1 MMVITTALEGLRV
14 LDFSQGL
21 PGVLTAML
29 RCHNAAEVIKV
40 EPTGGEPQR
49 TVPAFLMWHHGKE
62 SVVLDLENSFDRM
75 CARHLAEATG
85 GVVQK
90 WQPAVA
96 KRLSHD
102 HRALVTG
109 NSGLISP
116 HIRAAVAVRAP
127 EALREHHDSHGEHYG
142 RACAIGRSAGTMRC
156 RRAGGERWAL
166 STAVQGIPDGLSP
179 RYRTGCKQKVE
190 ICLVQG
196 LTAYD
201 RYHRRGPQ
209 VPLAVDGHRVP
220 AVIASVTPTADRKL
234 VGETP
239 DGKWLQFLPWTGRRQ
254 DAHGATTSVSSRPA
268 PFRPT

>member
-1 MMVITTALEGLRV
+1 MMVMTTALEGLRG

-21 PGVLTAML
+21 PGALTAML

-75 CARHLAEATG
+75 RARHLAEATG

-102 HRALVTG
+102 HRALVAG

-142 RACAIGRSAGTMRC
+142 HACAIGRSAGTMRC
-156 RRAGGERWAL
+156 HRAGGERWAL

-190 ICLVQG
+190 ACLVQG

-201 RYHRRGPQ
+201 HYHRLGPQ
-209 VPLAVDGHRVP
+209 VSLAIDGHRVP
-220 AVIASVTPTADRKL
+220 AVIPSATPTADRKL
-234 VGETP
+234 VGQTP
-239 DGKWLQFLPWTGRRQ
+239 DGKRLQFLHQFGAFFARAGLEGRI
-254 DAHGATTSVSSRPA
+254 SPSP
-268 PFRPT
+268 